1 MQKDRPKFKLP
12 TVSAEKIGKLIK
24 NRDIFKATETVKTPS
39 SNYLEAILQRHSIKK
54 VFLKIRKIHRK
65 THVPESLFQVF
76 SSEFCEFLR
85 TSFFIEHLWR
95 LLLIIALDL
104 SKALNL
110 PIKFVAFPAEYKSF
124 PIGNSLLLI
133 NQFAEI

>member
-12 TVSAEKIGKLIK
+12 TVSVEKIEKLIK

-65 THVPESLFQVF
+65 THVPESLF
-76 SSEFCEFLR
+76 
-85 TSFFIEHLWR
+85 
-95 LLLIIALDL
+95 
-104 SKALNL
+104 
-110 PIKFVAFPAEYKSF
+110 
-124 PIGNSLLLI
+124 
-133 NQFAEI
+133 